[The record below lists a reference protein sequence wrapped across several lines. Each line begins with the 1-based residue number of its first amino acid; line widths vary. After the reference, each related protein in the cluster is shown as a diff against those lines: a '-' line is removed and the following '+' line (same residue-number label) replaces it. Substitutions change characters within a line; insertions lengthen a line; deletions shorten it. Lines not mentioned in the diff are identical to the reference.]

1 MKTNK
6 LPQVLFGLAL
16 IAVIVFAAFP
26 VSSAHALS
34 NTSTS
39 PVLSST
45 LAGTAGTA
53 VGNTVV
59 CKNVTVWRNGHRVT
73 VRVCHRV

>member
-1 MKTNK
+1 MKTIK
-6 LPQVLFGLAL
+6 LPQILFSLAM
-16 IAVIVFAAFP
+16 IAVIVFAALP

-34 NTSTS
+34 NSSTT
-39 PVLSST
+39 PVLASAS
-45 LAGTAGTA
+45 AGGAGA
-53 VGNTVV
+53 VIGNIVV